1 MAVSISDIAGLKDRK
16 VYETS
21 NEKIVL
27 AKDYEKIIHS
37 PLYTILGFLN
47 GYMYSSTGNYL
58 SKSTTD
64 G

>member
-27 AKDYEKIIHS
+27 AKDYEKIIHK
-37 PLYTILGFLN
+37 YI
-47 GYMYSSTGNYL
+47 
-58 SKSTTD
+58 
-64 G
+64 